1 MKLSTPFFNFSSS
14 KLRRELQLDQTLLS
28 DKLTDSV
35 SFIKKQIELD
45 QPLIGIILGS
55 GLGNFVDSISD
66 SNFINTGEIP
76 HYPVSTV
83 KGHSG
88 RLVHGQ
94 INGIEIIALQGRVH
108 TYEGYEQWQVTYPSR
123 LLYELGIRS
132 IIITN
137 ASGCSNPEFN
147 PGDFM
152 IIKNHINFLFRDPL
166 EVWERDSAN
175 GNSPYDKEYI
185 NLASQVSDS
194 SGILLRQG
202 ILAVNLG
209 PSYETPAE
217 VKLQRD
223 FGADAASMST
233 LPEVTVAHYL
243 GMRVLGLSVLTNYA
257 AGLSK
262 TPLNHK
268 EVTQMAEVV
277 SEKFSTLLTEIIK
290 EINSL
295 KTKGS

>member
-1 MKLSTPFFNFSSS
+1 M
-14 KLRRELQLDQTLLS
+14 DQTLLS
-28 DKLTDSV
+28 EKLTESV
-35 SFIKKQIELD
+35 SFIKKEIELD

-55 GLGNFVDSISD
+55 GLGNFVDLLSD
-66 SNFINTGEIP
+66 SNFIKTGEIP
-76 HYPVSTV
+76 HYPISTV

-137 ASGCSNPEFN
+137 ASGCSNPDFN
-147 PGDFM
+147 PGDLM
-152 IIKNHINFLFRDPL
+152 IIKNHLNFLFRDPL
-166 EVWERDSAN
+166 EDWERELAN
-175 GNSPYDKEYI
+175 GSIPYDKEYI
-185 NLASQVSDS
+185 NLASKVSDN
-194 SGILLRQG
+194 SGIPLRQG
-202 ILAVNLG
+202 ILAANLG

-217 VKLQRD
+217 VKLQREL
-223 FGADAASMST
+223 GADAASMST

-262 TPLNHK
+262 TPLNNK
-268 EVTQMAEVV
+268 EVTEMAEVA
-277 SEKFSTLLTEIIK
+277 SKKFSTLIAEIIK
-290 EINSL
+290 EIHL
-295 KTKGS
+295 LEMKG

>member
-1 MKLSTPFFNFSSS
+1 
-14 KLRRELQLDQTLLS
+14 LDQTLLS
-28 DKLTDSV
+28 EKLTESV
-35 SFIKKQIELD
+35 SFIKKEIELD

-55 GLGNFVDSISD
+55 GLGNFVDSLSD

-76 HYPVSTV
+76 HYPISTV

-137 ASGCSNPEFN
+137 ASGCSNPDFN
-147 PGDFM
+147 PGDLM
-152 IIKNHINFLFRDPL
+152 IIKNHLNFLFRAPL
-166 EVWERDSAN
+166 EDWERELAN
-175 GNSPYDKEYI
+175 GSIPYDKEYI
-185 NLASQVSDS
+185 NLASKVSDN
-194 SGILLRQG
+194 SGIPLRQG
-202 ILAVNLG
+202 ILAANLG

-217 VKLQRD
+217 VKLQREL
-223 FGADAASMST
+223 GADAASMST

-268 EVTQMAEVV
+268 EVTEMAEVA
-277 SEKFSTLLTEIIK
+277 SKKFSTLIAEIIK
-290 EINSL
+290 EIHL
-295 KTKGS
+295 LEMKG

>member
-1 MKLSTPFFNFSSS
+1 M
-14 KLRRELQLDQTLLS
+14 DQKLLS
-28 DKLTDSV
+28 DYLTESV
-35 SFIKKQIELD
+35 SFINERFKLD
-45 QPLIGIILGS
+45 RPLIGIILGS
-55 GLGNFVDSISD
+55 GLGKFVDSITDPS
-66 SNFINTGEIP
+66 FINTGDIP

-88 RLVHGQ
+88 RLVHGHL
-94 INGIEIIALQGRVH
+94 NGIEILALQGRVH
-108 TYEGYEQWQVTYPSR
+108 TYEGYDQWQVTYPAR
-123 LLYELGIRS
+123 LFNGLGIRS

-147 PGDFM
+147 PGDLM
-152 IIKNHINFLFRDPL
+152 IIKDHLNFLFRDPL
-166 EVWERDSAN
+166 EDWERELAN
-175 GNSPYDKEYI
+175 GSIPYDKEYI
-185 NLASQVSDS
+185 NLASNVSDS
-194 SGILLRQG
+194 TGIPLRQG
-202 ILAVNLG
+202 VLAANLG

-217 VKLQRD
+217 VQLQRQL
-223 FGADAASMST
+223 GADAASMST

-268 EVTQMAEVV
+268 EVTEMAEVV
-277 SEKFSTLLTEIIK
+277 SEKFAIIITEIIK

-295 KTKGS
+295 EMKG